1 MAERTLTPLE
11 ELGCGRD
18 ALVVRRLQRAP
29 DGTAEAGALSTLAV
43 MACRRVALALCVLV
57 AAGAPASAAAGPLRT
72 ALIDPDTFAGPQA
85 PLAFRRAAAAG
96 ATSVRLVLSWSDVA
110 PRAPAGDRSDPANP
124 AYDWGAFDAQ
134 VQEAHSAGLAPIVCV
149 THAPEWARDRA
160 AGGPGTTWPKPA
172 ELARFALAAARRY
185 DAEGVR
191 DWQAWNE
198 PNARTY
204 LNPQKRNGRL
214 VAARHYLRMVN
225 AFARA
230 VHAADRRN
238 VVVAG
243 GLAPFGHDA
252 RDIQVTA
259 PLRFMRSML
268 CVSEHGLASCGA
280 RASLDVWAHNPYTSG
295 GPEHHAAAQDDVSI
309 GDLPEMRRLLMA
321 AERIG
326 HVRSS
331 RRVGFWVTEFGWDTK
346 PADPMAVPLRL
357 HARWV
362 AEALYRMWQSGVSL
376 VTWWRIRDDP
386 LARTP
391 YQSGLYF
398 RGGQSLLRDRPKPS
412 LTAFRFPFV
421 AFAGPRGVDVWGR
434 VPSGRTARVVV
445 ERRTATGWARAA
457 ALKTDRFG
465 IFRRRLPV
473 PPSGYLRARLA
484 GEPGASIPFSLTRP
498 PELKVSPFGCGGP
511 IRCS

>member
-1 MAERTLTPLE
+1 M
-11 ELGCGRD
+11 
-18 ALVVRRLQRAP
+18 
-29 DGTAEAGALSTLAV
+29 
-43 MACRRVALALCVLV
+43 
-57 AAGAPASAAAGPLRT
+57 
-72 ALIDPDTFAGPQA
+72 
-85 PLAFRRAAAAG
+85 
-96 ATSVRLVLSWSDVA
+96 
-110 PRAPAGDRSDPANP
+110 
-124 AYDWGAFDAQ
+124 
-134 VQEAHSAGLAPIVCV
+134 
-149 THAPEWARDRA
+149 
-160 AGGPGTTWPKPA
+160 
-172 ELARFALAAARRY
+172 
-185 DAEGVR
+185 
-191 DWQAWNE
+191 
-198 PNARTY
+198 
-204 LNPQKRNGRL
+204 
-214 VAARHYLRMVN
+214 AARHYLRMVN
-225 AFARA
+225 AFAGA
-230 VHAADRRN
+230 VHRADRRN
-238 VVVAG
+238 LVVAG

-259 PLRFMRSML
+259 PLLFMRSML
-268 CVSEHGLASCGA
+268 CVSKRGRASCGA

-309 GDLPEMRRLLMA
+309 GDLPVMHRLLTA

-434 VPSGRTARVVV
+434 VPSGRHGA
-445 ERRTATGWARAA
+445 G
-457 ALKTDRFG
+457 
-465 IFRRRLPV
+465 RRRAQDGHRLGPRRRAHHRPVRHLPPPPPCPAGRV
-473 PPSGYLRARLA
+473 PPCAGGGRAGRLDPLLVDAPAGTEALPLRLRWADPLLLDPM
-484 GEPGASIPFSLTRP
+484 ES
-498 PELKVSPFGCGGP
+498 E
-511 IRCS
+511 